1 MVHVA
6 FARKEETKEKRSK
19 NTIKVTIITS
29 VRSMIFILLK
39 KTIRQ
44 KDNIDLERIVMDIS
58 DRDDEEEE
66 KIMLIM
72 NTIMVIKLF
81 FSHDSF
87 LLSLTNPLCIIT
99 RIYFL

>member
-6 FARKEETKEKRSK
+6 FARKEEIEEKRNK

-29 VRSMIFILLK
+29 VRSTIFILLK
-39 KTIRQ
+39 VTIRQ
-44 KDNIDLERIVMDIS
+44 KDNIDLERIVMNIS

-87 LLSLTNPLCIIT
+87 LFSLTNPLCIIT
-99 RIYFL
+99 RIYFQ